1 MTQDRMLDFEIKG
14 ELQKIGMC
22 VRVLQGVNV
31 SGLLHEFSMNDTLGP
46 LFDPTGWMR
55 IHDNSRKNE
64 QVVRALGVF
73 LAEVEK
79 VWPKSEWEN
88 EQPTS

>member
-1 MTQDRMLDFEIKG
+1 MLNIEVKT

-31 SGLLHEFSMNDTLGP
+31 TGLLHEFSMNDTLGP
-46 LFDPTGWMR
+46 LFDPTGWMA
-55 IHDNSRKNE
+55 IHDNASKNE
-64 QVVRALGVF
+64 RVVRALGIF

-79 VWPKSEWEN
+79 AWPLAEGEDAAEASKS
-88 EQPTS
+88 